1 MRDASL
7 YAQRCALSRLRFDSK
22 LSPCVSGP
30 CPLLTL
36 IERAQHADAPTAA
49 AAALLIATPH
59 PPFVRRP
66 CMPHGRAIR
75 ICQRRVLRPMP
86 PRPPPSR
93 LWAPRAA
100 AERACGRA
108 GLKVPMRPPSP
119 NSGRRVRQ
127 GRAGRVASAGRT
139 EGGAGGKA
147 PQRPGRPGPL
157 LLLLPPPPSALSSV
171 VPAAVAADGG
181 ADCAALAVAAGGA
194 GSRCGA
200 SRAAGNRGPFA
211 HSQDFQLTVRSRA
224 VCFHQRLVGETWCKL
239 ICESGASSSAACIG
253 FGGAARLD
261 RRAA

>member
-7 YAQRCALSRLRFDSK
+7 YAQRCALSRLRFDSQ

-171 VPAAVAADGG
+171 VPAAVASDGG
-181 ADCAALAVAAGGA
+181 ADCAALTVAAGIA

-200 SRAAGNRGPFA
+200 SRGHGQPRPFSSQSGLSA
-211 HSQDFQLTVRSRA
+211 HSQVACSVFSPTSR
-224 VCFHQRLVGETWCKL
+224 W
-239 ICESGASSSAACIG
+239 
-253 FGGAARLD
+253 
-261 RRAA
+261 